1 MHTQKKDRDLAK
13 TKRVTIRLTEAQ
25 YDVLETD
32 AQRSGRSLAG
42 YIRSALLGKTPAVKY
57 EIVYNSPKIL
67 KIFSDLGHISGNL
80 NQIARHLNQGDAFT
94 RELKQEV
101 SGCISQILHIRDNV
115 QEMVGEYRGHSETH
129 SDS

>member
-13 TKRVTIRLTEAQ
+13 TKRVTVRLTEAQ

-67 KIFSDLGHISGNL
+67 EIFGNLGHISGNL
-80 NQIARHLNQGDAFT
+80 NQIARHLNQGGEAT
-94 RELKQEV
+94 EELKKQV
-101 SGCISQILHIRDNV
+101 SGCIAQLLHMRDNV